1 MMDRFFLPAA
11 ALLLAAMACAQV
23 ASIRLESQTF
33 DEGTHL
39 AAGLSYWK
47 TGDYRMNP
55 EHPPLP
61 KLLCAV
67 PLLFMNVRLPFEY
80 PSWSQGNELDFGG
93 QFLYANNLTADQI
106 LFPARMVTIVLTLL
120 LGVAMAWWT

>member
-23 ASIRLESQTF
+23 ASICLESQTF

-55 EHPPLP
+55 EHPPLA

-67 PLLFMNVRLPFEY
+67 PLLFMDVTLPFQFPAWQERNEVDFGAYFLYTNRLP
-80 PSWSQGNELDFGG
+80 
-93 QFLYANNLTADQI
+93 ADAI
-106 LFPARMVTIVLTLL
+106 LFP
-120 LGVAMAWWT
+120 